1 MKWVSYFL
9 LKSFRDKQ
17 VKYCKLPGK
26 LDDSDVK
33 AINIKQFCWTKNQTA
48 KVLYSERPVQNIYIY
63 IYISVYIYI

>member
-1 MKWVSYFL
+1 MKWISYLL

-33 AINIKQFCWTKNQTA
+33 AINTKPFYWTKIRQQKYYTVRDLS
-48 KVLYSERPVQNIYIY
+48 KKEKEKKKIYI
-63 IYISVYIYI
+63 